1 MIKNILFDLGGV
13 VVTLDHGEAV
23 RRFAQLGLKQ
33 AADELDPYT
42 QGGVF
47 GDLEA
52 GRIDAEEFIRILGDK
67 CGRRLSYEDCLN
79 AWLGY
84 RKDLPKRNLVM
95 LSELR
100 KQGYRLILVSNT
112 NPFMM
117 AWADSD
123 DFDGEG
129 HPISHYFHRLFLSYK
144 EGAMKPEPAFFNK
157 LMAQEKLIP
166 AETLFI
172 DDGPRNVAAASQ
184 MGIRTLCPVNGGDW
198 TGELSRILGE

>member
-1 MIKNILFDLGGV
+1 M
-13 VVTLDHGEAV
+13 
-23 RRFAQLGLKQ
+23 
-33 AADELDPYT
+33 
-42 QGGVF
+42 
-47 GDLEA
+47 
-52 GRIDAEEFIRILGDK
+52 GDK

-144 EGAMKPEPAFFNK
+144 VGAMKPEPAFFNK